1 MEKQKLKT
9 YAAMVKDEEDIKKN
23 SMKLYSYLLCIAGKE
38 PDGTGRLF
46 QQKNLVLT
54 EIQRCTG
61 LQPKTTKLYLYE
73 LEMEGL
79 VQFRGKEKFTR
90 LYKEDFTKEN
100 KNGEKVID
108 KTSFRKAKE
117 QEAFKT
123 WKTRDKKSYYHIP
136 RPERYTPIPEITLEK
151 LNKVYELEEIELKVY
166 VLCCAYRDIQV
177 ELYGGLDKKVKF
189 EDMRDALG
197 IKDTSST
204 ANKTLKK
211 IFYFLRGLGL
221 LNFEMGYY
229 YNSRGA
235 KIESFK
241 LKEVNYYVNQE
252 EY

>member
-79 VQFRGKEKFTR
+79 ISFRGAEKFTR
-90 LYKEDFTKEN
+90 LYKEDFMKEN
-100 KNGEKVID
+100 KNGEQVVD
-108 KTSFRKAKE
+108 KTAFRKAKE
-117 QEAFKT
+117 QEAFKV

-151 LNKVYELEEIELKVY
+151 LNTIFELDEFELKVY
-166 VLCCAYRDIQV
+166 ILCCTYRDIQV
-177 ELYGGLDKKVKF
+177 ELYGGLEKTTKF
-189 EDMRDALG
+189 EDIRDALG
-197 IKDTSST
+197 DKRYWVCY
-204 ANKTLKK
+204 K
-211 IFYFLRGLGL
+211 
-221 LNFEMGYY
+221 
-229 YNSRGA
+229 
-235 KIESFK
+235 
-241 LKEVNYYVNQE
+241 
-252 EY
+252 